1 MEYRIEEL
9 RQMLAMIED
18 ALQERPGVILLHED
32 RARLRANR
40 DKVKLHIAQ
49 LEQTASDFTK
59 LDITCY
65 TCYTVVSKVV
75 KVSKQTNPVGHLT
88 Y

>member
-1 MEYRIEEL
+1 MKPLTQILSKQQQQEHDMEYRMEEL

-49 LEQTASDFTK
+49 LEQANQGAT
-59 LDITCY
+59 
-65 TCYTVVSKVV
+65 
-75 KVSKQTNPVGHLT
+75 P
-88 Y
+88 

>member
-1 MEYRIEEL
+1 MKPLTQILSKQQQQEHDMEYRMEEL

-49 LEQTASDFTK
+49 LEQAN
-59 LDITCY
+59 
-65 TCYTVVSKVV
+65 
-75 KVSKQTNPVGHLT
+75 QGARR
-88 Y
+88 

>member
-1 MEYRIEEL
+1 MKPLTQILSKQQQEHDMEYRMEEL

-49 LEQTASDFTK
+49 LEQAN
-59 LDITCY
+59 
-65 TCYTVVSKVV
+65 
-75 KVSKQTNPVGHLT
+75 QGARR
-88 Y
+88 